1 MATIN
6 LVAIVL
12 LSGTVVKLT
21 RDYFAQR
28 REGHEPQFHGRDY
41 PELEDKIEHDI
52 WWRSR
57 S

>member
-21 RDYFAQR
+21 RDYLAQR
-28 REGHEPQFHGRDY
+28 KEGKVPHFKSEHY
-41 PELEDKIEHDI
+41 PELHEKIDSDI
-52 WWRSR
+52 WH
-57 S
+57 